1 MDTATKRAEAKRR
14 AEVGRQIRAELAVY
28 AYCESARG
36 GDYGADA
43 NRNAADLEWRSVRSS
58 PDGALGFKL

>member
-1 MDTATKRAEAKRR
+1 LDTATKRAEAKRR

-43 NRNAADLEWRSVRSS
+43 NRNAADLE
-58 PDGALGFKL
+58 